1 VPLAGRAFSGQHFA
15 AMQHAETSRLRVV
28 AAAATDARRDDGA
41 EELPSSAGVDGV
53 PSPGRYIK
61 EQRKRQGMS
70 IDQLAA
76 ATKIPRSSLELLE
89 SDHHES
95 LPGPVFV
102 KGFLRCCSRALGLE
116 AEVVMELVYERE
128 RELLL
133 ARRRERPAASAT
145 SSAAPPELPATAD
158 AGAAVPDADAALPAA
173 THKDG
178 SKDAGKTAGV
188 DLFAGLRRFAGRG
201 GVSMMLWVAVALF
214 VAMVM
219 MAAFNMLGV
228 SPIGPT

>member
-1 VPLAGRAFSGQHFA
+1 
-15 AMQHAETSRLRVV
+15 MV

-41 EELPSSAGVDGV
+41 EELPSSAGIDGV

-133 ARRRERPAASAT
+133 ARRRERPAASGTSAAPAT
-145 SSAAPPELPATAD
+145 PAAPPELPDTSETHASGAAATAPGAPPAVPPD
-158 AGAAVPDADAALPAA
+158 GAKGSGAATGQAE
-173 THKDG
+173 G
-178 SKDAGKTAGV
+178 M
-188 DLFAGLRRFAGRG
+188 DLFGGLRRFAGRG
-201 GVSMMLWVAVALF
+201 GVSVMLWVAVALF

>member
-1 VPLAGRAFSGQHFA
+1 
-15 AMQHAETSRLRVV
+15 MV
-28 AAAATDARRDDGA
+28 AAAATDARRDEGA

-53 PSPGRYIK
+53 PSPGGYIK

-89 SDHHES
+89 SDRHES

-128 RELLL
+128 RELLVA
-133 ARRRERPAASAT
+133 ARRRERPVPQPTNASAGPGRAEPLERDGLEHRSAASP
-145 SSAAPPELPATAD
+145 SK
-158 AGAAVPDADAALPAA
+158 AGPHAQGMNVF
-173 THKDG
+173 G
-178 SKDAGKTAGV
+178 
-188 DLFAGLRRFAGRG
+188 GLGRVFGRG

-214 VAMVM
+214 VGMVM

-228 SPIGPT
+228 SSIGPT

>member
-1 VPLAGRAFSGQHFA
+1 MPLAGRAFSGQHFA

-41 EELPSSAGVDGV
+41 EELAGSSAVDPIDGV

-76 ATKIPRSSLELLE
+76 ATKIPRTSLELLE
-89 SDHHES
+89 ADEHEG

-102 KGFLRCCSRALGLE
+102 KGFLRCCARALGLE
-116 AEVVMELVYERE
+116 PELVMELVYDRE
-128 RELLL
+128 RELLV
-133 ARRRERPAASAT
+133 ARRRERPAASAPE
-145 SSAAPPELPATAD
+145 AAAVEPDAVVPTAD
-158 AGAAVPDADAALPAA
+158 AASGPAPAA
-173 THKDG
+173 KAETSEG
-178 SKDAGKTAGV
+178 M
-188 DLFAGLRRFAGRG
+188 DLFGGLRRVVGNG
-201 GVSMMLWVAVALF
+201 GMSMMLWFVVALF

-228 SPIGPT
+228 GPTGPT

>member
-1 VPLAGRAFSGQHFA
+1 MEG
-15 AMQHAETSRLRVV
+15 ETSRLRVV
-28 AAAATDARRDDGA
+28 AAAATDARRDGRDEP
-41 EELPSSAGVDGV
+41 EESPSSAGGDGV

-102 KGFLRCCSRALGLE
+102 KGFLRCCSRALGVE

-133 ARRRERPAASAT
+133 ARRRERPTAPPTSTEAASPPVASEPEA
-145 SSAAPPELPATAD
+145 SSPEAGPASAPVAAKAEGP
-158 AGAAVPDADAALPAA
+158 
-173 THKDG
+173 H
-178 SKDAGKTAGV
+178 
-188 DLFAGLRRFAGRG
+188 LFAGLRRMMGRG
-201 GVSMMLWVAVALF
+201 GVSMMLWIAVALF

-228 SPIGPT
+228 SPIGPA

>member
-1 VPLAGRAFSGQHFA
+1 MRVAGRAFSGQHFA

-41 EELPSSAGVDGV
+41 EEMPSSAGVDGV

-102 KGFLRCCSRALGLE
+102 KGFLRCCARALSLE
-116 AEVVMELVYERE
+116 PEVVMELVYERE

-133 ARRRERPAASAT
+133 ARRRERPAAPSA
-145 SSAAPPELPATAD
+145 SAAAPPALPETPEGDAPAVD
-158 AGAAVPDADAALPAA
+158 AGPAA
-173 THKDG
+173 PAAAAKAE
-178 SKDAGKTAGV
+178 SM
-188 DLFAGLRRFAGRG
+188 DLFGGLRRVFGRG

>member
-1 VPLAGRAFSGQHFA
+1 
-15 AMQHAETSRLRVV
+15 MQHAETSRLRVV

-89 SDHHES
+89 SDRHES

-128 RELLL
+128 RELLV
-133 ARRRERPAASAT
+133 ARRRERPASAGMP
-145 SSAAPPELPATAD
+145 SAAATTTPADPASTRSERTPEGQASEGEAPADAVPATAD
-158 AGAAVPDADAALPAA
+158 AAPENNPSPAA
-173 THKDG
+173 TG
-178 SKDAGKTAGV
+178 QSEANE
-188 DLFAGLRRFAGRG
+188 LFGALRRVVGRG

-219 MAAFNMLGV
+219 MAAFNLLGV

>member
-1 VPLAGRAFSGQHFA
+1 
-15 AMQHAETSRLRVV
+15 MV

-41 EELPSSAGVDGV
+41 EELPSSAGTDGV

-102 KGFLRCCSRALGLE
+102 KGFLRCCARALGLE

-128 RELLL
+128 RALLL
-133 ARRRERPAASAT
+133 ARRRERPAATTAAPPT
-145 SSAAPPELPATAD
+145 SSAAPAAPATPSDPAES
-158 AGAAVPDADAALPAA
+158 AGSPETPETEPASNGAAPPVVGSPAQ
-173 THKDG
+173 
-178 SKDAGKTAGV
+178 AGGM
-188 DLFAGLRRFAGRG
+188 DLFAGLGRLVGSG

-219 MAAFNMLGV
+219 MAAFNLLGV
-228 SPIGPT
+228 SSIGPT

>member
-1 VPLAGRAFSGQHFA
+1 
-15 AMQHAETSRLRVV
+15 MV

-41 EELPSSAGVDGV
+41 EELPSSAGADGV

-102 KGFLRCCSRALGLE
+102 KGFLRCCARALSLE
-116 AEVVMELVYERE
+116 SEVVMELVYERE

-133 ARRRERPAASAT
+133 ARRRERPAAPAT
-145 SSAAPPELPATAD
+145 SAAPRTPESDASD
-158 AGAAVPDADAALPAA
+158 AGAVLPVA
-173 THKDG
+173 TAK
-178 SKDAGKTAGV
+178 AGGL
-188 DLFAGLRRFAGRG
+188 DLFGGLRRFATRG

-228 SPIGPT
+228 SAIGPT

>member
-1 VPLAGRAFSGQHFA
+1 
-15 AMQHAETSRLRVV
+15 MQHAETSRLRVV

-41 EELPSSAGVDGV
+41 PEFAGSAAVDGV

-76 ATKIPRSSLELLE
+76 ATKIPRVSLELLE
-89 SDHHES
+89 ADEHDG

-102 KGFLRCCSRALGLE
+102 KGFLRCCARALSVE
-116 AEVVMELVYERE
+116 PEVVMELVYERE
-128 RELLL
+128 RELLV
-133 ARRRERPAASAT
+133 ARRRERPTPLAEEPIGEADGT
-145 SSAAPPELPATAD
+145 PAPVGQPETRSQE
-158 AGAAVPDADAALPAA
+158 GR
-173 THKDG
+173 
-178 SKDAGKTAGV
+178 
-188 DLFAGLRRFAGRG
+188 DLLGGLRRVLGRG

-219 MAAFNMLGV
+219 MAAFNMLGTG
-228 SPIGPT
+228 PLGPT

>member
-1 VPLAGRAFSGQHFA
+1 
-15 AMQHAETSRLRVV
+15 MV

-41 EELPSSAGVDGV
+41 EELAGSAVDGV

-76 ATKIPRSSLELLE
+76 ATKIPRTSLELLE
-89 SDHHES
+89 ADEHDA

-102 KGFLRCCSRALGLE
+102 KGFLRCCARALGLE
-116 AEVVMELVYERE
+116 PEGVMELVYERE
-128 RELLL
+128 RELLV
-133 ARRRERPAASAT
+133 ARRRERPSV
-145 SSAAPPELPATAD
+145 SEAPVEDDAPAPVPPQPNAQPKAD
-158 AGAAVPDADAALPAA
+158 PKVEPKTEPRPAGD
-173 THKDG
+173 DG
-178 SKDAGKTAGV
+178 WSLLGSLGSV
-188 DLFAGLRRFAGRG
+188 LNLRRVLPRG

-219 MAAFNMLGV
+219 MAAFNMLGTTSV
-228 SPIGPT
+228 GPT

>member
-1 VPLAGRAFSGQHFA
+1 
-15 AMQHAETSRLRVV
+15 MQHAETSRLRVV

-41 EELPSSAGVDGV
+41 EELAGSSAVDPIDGV

-76 ATKIPRSSLELLE
+76 ATKIPRTSLELLE
-89 SDHHES
+89 ADEHEG

-102 KGFLRCCSRALGLE
+102 KGFLRCCARALGLE
-116 AEVVMELVYERE
+116 PEVVMELVYDRE
-128 RELLL
+128 RELLV
-133 ARRRERPAASAT
+133 ARRRERPAATPTTATTQPEPPVVEPDAAAPAAGAT
-145 SSAAPPELPATAD
+145 SGPAP
-158 AGAAVPDADAALPAA
+158 AGAPAA
-173 THKDG
+173 AEG
-178 SKDAGKTAGV
+178 SEGM
-188 DLFAGLRRFAGRG
+188 DLFAGLRRIVGNG
-201 GVSMMLWVAVALF
+201 GVSMMLWFAVALF

-228 SPIGPT
+228 SAGGPT

>member
-1 VPLAGRAFSGQHFA
+1 
-15 AMQHAETSRLRVV
+15 VV

-41 EELPSSAGVDGV
+41 EELPSSAGIDGV

-133 ARRRERPAASAT
+133 ARRRERPAASGTSAAPAT
-145 SSAAPPELPATAD
+145 PAAPPELPDTSETHASGAAATAPGAPPAVPPD
-158 AGAAVPDADAALPAA
+158 GAKGSGAATGQAE
-173 THKDG
+173 G
-178 SKDAGKTAGV
+178 M
-188 DLFAGLRRFAGRG
+188 DLFGGLRRFAGRG
-201 GVSMMLWVAVALF
+201 GVSVMLWVAVALF

>member
-1 VPLAGRAFSGQHFA
+1 
-15 AMQHAETSRLRVV
+15 MV

-41 EELPSSAGVDGV
+41 EELPSSAGIDGV

-133 ARRRERPAASAT
+133 ARRRERPAAPPTSAAPAT
-145 SSAAPPELPATAD
+145 SAAPTTPVAPPELPETAEAD
-158 AGAAVPDADAALPAA
+158 APVSDAGPTSPAEA
-173 THKDG
+173 
-178 SKDAGKTAGV
+178 AGKTAGM
-188 DLFAGLRRFAGRG
+188 DLFSGLRRFAGRG

>member
-1 VPLAGRAFSGQHFA
+1 
-15 AMQHAETSRLRVV
+15 MV
-28 AAAATDARRDDGA
+28 AAAATDARRDGRDDGP
-41 EELPSSAGVDGV
+41 EEMPSSPGGDGV

-133 ARRRERPAASAT
+133 ARRRERPAAPPAPVTPS
-145 SSAAPPELPATAD
+145 APPAKAD
-158 AGAAVPDADAALPAA
+158 AEPSGPEAGPAPANAPAANNADAR
-173 THKDG
+173 
-178 SKDAGKTAGV
+178 
-188 DLFAGLRRFAGRG
+188 DLFGGFRRVMSQG

-228 SPIGPT
+228 SSIGPS

>member
-1 VPLAGRAFSGQHFA
+1 
-15 AMQHAETSRLRVV
+15 MQHAETSRLRVV
-28 AAAATDARRDDGA
+28 AAAATDARRDDGT

-102 KGFLRCCSRALGLE
+102 KGFLRCCARALGLE

-133 ARRRERPAASAT
+133 ARRRERPTGTPSTSPTEAPPTRTTPEGETPSADIASTAPASTAPADPEGAAPASAK
-145 SSAAPPELPATAD
+145 SPAPSQ
-158 AGAAVPDADAALPAA
+158 GAAEGL
-173 THKDG
+173 
-178 SKDAGKTAGV
+178 
-188 DLFAGLRRFAGRG
+188 DLFAGFRRVVGRG

-219 MAAFNMLGV
+219 MAAFNLLGV

>member
-1 VPLAGRAFSGQHFA
+1 
-15 AMQHAETSRLRVV
+15 MV

-41 EELPSSAGVDGV
+41 EELAGSSAVDLVGV

-76 ATKIPRSSLELLE
+76 ATKIPRTSIELLE
-89 SDHHES
+89 ADEHEG

-102 KGFLRCCSRALGLE
+102 KGFLRCCARALGLE
-116 AEVVMELVYERE
+116 PEVVMELVYDRE
-128 RELLL
+128 RELLV
-133 ARRRERPAASAT
+133 ARRRERPAATASA
-145 SSAAPPELPATAD
+145 SAPEAAPVEPDAATPATA
-158 AGAAVPDADAALPAA
+158 AVSGPAP
-173 THKDG
+173 
-178 SKDAGKTAGV
+178 AGKPEATEGM
-188 DLFAGLRRFAGRG
+188 DLFGGLRRVIGRG
-201 GVSMMLWVAVALF
+201 GVSMMLWFVVALV

-228 SPIGPT
+228 TTGGPT

>member
-1 VPLAGRAFSGQHFA
+1 
-15 AMQHAETSRLRVV
+15 MV

-102 KGFLRCCSRALGLE
+102 KGFLRCCARALGLE

-133 ARRRERPAASAT
+133 ARRRERPTGAAAASPAETAATRVDPAGDNPAADVPAADPASGEAT
-145 SSAAPPELPATAD
+145 SPLSTDAEGADQPNASAAGPSHVRGEGL
-158 AGAAVPDADAALPAA
+158 
-173 THKDG
+173 
-178 SKDAGKTAGV
+178 
-188 DLFAGLRRFAGRG
+188 DLFAGFRRVVGRG

-219 MAAFNMLGV
+219 MAAFNLLGV